1 MKTKS
6 AFFLSAL
13 LAFSLLTGCG
23 KKERSSEGSEA
34 PKPPPAPGSVDYLGA
49 MGRAKTTAEKVV
61 DISNVRHAIALFQ
74 AGEDRYPESLNELV
88 SSGYLPRLPQLP
100 EGYRYTYLP
109 ESGQVRAELVAT
121 QPQSQ

>member
-23 KKERSSEGSEA
+23 KKERSSKGSEA

-74 AGEDRYPESLNELV
+74 AGEDRYPESLDELV

-121 QPQSQ
+121 QPQGQ